1 MFCTNPKKPPP
12 IYDIVADTIEVCGG
26 SRKLMRILNRLGCS
40 SSLDTHDR
48 FVTCHATSQRQ
59 TAIWDDISST
69 CFTIASID
77 NFDMLQSYSD
87 VYCGDQQRSY
97 HGTTLQ
103 LVQPGVPLTP
113 EFQYESEMATA
124 AAGTDMEMTMLP
136 PQSPPSSIQE
146 CNPAFTVN
154 KLT

>member
-1 MFCTNPKKPPP
+1 MC
-12 IYDIVADTIEVCGG
+12 A
-26 SRKLMRILNRLGCS
+26 
-40 SSLDTHDR
+40 H
-48 FVTCHATSQRQ
+48 
-59 TAIWDDISST
+59 
-69 CFTIASID
+69 
-77 NFDMLQSYSD
+77 
-87 VYCGDQQRSY
+87 DQQRSY

-124 AAGTDMEMTMLP
+124 AAGTDMEMTTLP